1 VGAVKCS
8 YQSSNLK
15 AFDGSVQNDEH
26 LKCAPVFGISGHNA
40 NIEEHFP

>member
-1 VGAVKCS
+1 VDDVKCS

-15 AFDGSVQNDEH
+15 AFDGSVQNDED
-26 LKCAPVFGISGHNA
+26 LKCAPVFCIPGHNA